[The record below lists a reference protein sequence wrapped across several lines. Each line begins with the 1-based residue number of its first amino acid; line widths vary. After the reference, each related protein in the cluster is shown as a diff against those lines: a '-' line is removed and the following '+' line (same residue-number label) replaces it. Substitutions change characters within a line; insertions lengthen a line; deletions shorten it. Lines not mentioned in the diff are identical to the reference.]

1 LDIYKQGEI
10 NLKKSFILL
19 TTVFLFT
26 ACQSSTSAADS
37 PLPTPN
43 AVTAIKLKDVSDHWA
58 MSAIEGAVKKGYVDG
73 YEDFTFKPENHV
85 SRAEFVKMVITAI
98 KEPVKSVSSG
108 YDWSTPYIA
117 AAINK
122 GILRESDFSI
132 EKINDP
138 ISRLEMSRI
147 SLRATDVTLQNKA
160 IQIDNDSVMYN
171 AAKKGLIQGMEK
183 GGLEPNSS
191 TTRAQSV
198 TIIERILK
206 VIQGGTLEIDKY
218 AVGNAELELKHTNIF
233 TVMPHIFGG
242 EQIEKWNPENLTLET
257 GDGLYKGTMDQI
269 VAIDLEDPNDPN
281 LGLLGDIS
289 NLKWFNGRSF
299 KSSPFIKDGYMN
311 SYVLYFKGHVDFNK
325 DTTIYK
331 DTFKYPA
338 FSIYGFKSGLSKDKI
353 NGILSSPAPLFIN
366 IAGDFPATIIPKN
379 GITTDTYA
387 GFSLSA
393 PAIPPAEDYNNT
405 IFYSLIPKQ

>member
-1 LDIYKQGEI
+1 M
-10 NLKKSFILL
+10 KKSFILL
-19 TTVFLFT
+19 STVFLFT

-37 PLPTPN
+37 PFPTPS

-73 YEDFTFKPENHV
+73 YEDSTFKPENNV

-108 YDWSTPYIA
+108 ADWSSPYIA

-122 GILRESDFSI
+122 GILRESDFLI
-132 EKINDP
+132 DNVNDP

-171 AAKKGLIQGMEK
+171 AAKMGLIQGMAK
-183 GGLEPNSS
+183 GALEPKSS

-206 VIQGGTLEIDKY
+206 VNQGGTLEIDNY

-281 LGLLGDIS
+281 LALLGDIS
-289 NLKWFNGRSF
+289 KLKWFNGRSF
-299 KSSPFIKDGYMN
+299 ENSPYVESRYMN
-311 SYVLYFKGHVDFNK
+311 SYVIYFKGHVDFNN
-325 DTTIYK
+325 DTNIYK
-331 DTFKYPA
+331 SSSTLPI
-338 FSIYGFKSGLSKDKI
+338 FSLDGFKNGAPTDSI
-353 NGILSSPAPLFIN
+353 NGILSSPRPLFFKTST
-366 IAGDFPATIIPKN
+366 DVPALIIPKDS
-379 GITTDTYA
+379 ITDSYA
-387 GFSLSA
+387 GFSISA
-393 PAIPPAEDYNNT
+393 PAIPPAQNYNKK
-405 IFYSLIPKQ
+405 IFYSLIPEKIIKQHY

>member
-1 LDIYKQGEI
+1 M
-10 NLKKSFILL
+10 KKTFILL
-19 TTVFLFT
+19 STVFLFT

-37 PLPTPN
+37 RLPSSSP
-43 AVTAIKLKDVSDHWA
+43 VTAIKLKDVSDHWA

-73 YEDFTFKPENHV
+73 YEDSTFKPENNV
-85 SRAEFVKMVITAI
+85 SRAEFVKMVVTAI

-108 YDWSTPYIA
+108 SDWSSPYVT

-132 EKINDP
+132 DKLNEP
-138 ISRLEMSRI
+138 ISRLDMSRI

-171 AAKKGLIQGMEK
+171 SAKTGLIQGMEK
-183 GGLEPNSS
+183 GALEPNSS

-206 VIQGGTLEIDKY
+206 VNHGGTLEIDKY

-242 EQIEKWNPENLTLET
+242 EQIEKWNSENLTLET

-289 NLKWFNGRSF
+289 KLKWHNGMSASTSRYV
-299 KSSPFIKDGYMN
+299 KDGYMN
-311 SYVLYFKGHVDFNK
+311 SFVLYFKGHVDYNK
-325 DTTIYK
+325 EPSIYK
-331 DTFKYPA
+331 DNPQPTYSLYAFKNGDPQAMIDGELNAPTHLFIDKFGDVPA
-338 FSIYGFKSGLSKDKI
+338 MIISKDKSETKAYAE
-353 NGILSSPAPLFIN
+353 LSI
-366 IAGDFPATIIPKN
+366 
-379 GITTDTYA
+379 
-387 GFSLSA
+387 SA
-393 PAIPPAEDYNNT
+393 PAIPPAPNYNKQ
-405 IFYSLIPKQ
+405 IFYGLVPKK

>member
-1 LDIYKQGEI
+1 M
-10 NLKKSFILL
+10 KKSFILL
-19 TTVFLFT
+19 STVLLFT

-37 PLPTPN
+37 PLPTPS

-73 YEDFTFKPENHV
+73 YEDSTFKPENNV

-108 YDWSTPYIA
+108 SDWSSPYIA

-132 EKINDP
+132 DNVNDP

-147 SLRATDVTLQNKA
+147 SLRAIDVTLQNKA

-171 AAKKGLIQGMEK
+171 AAKTGLIQGMAK
-183 GGLEPNSS
+183 GALEPKSS

-206 VIQGGTLEIDKY
+206 VNQGGTLEIDKY

-289 NLKWFNGRSF
+289 ELKWHNGMTVKTSKF
-299 KSSPFIKDGYMN
+299 VKDGYMN
-311 SYVLYFKGHVDFNK
+311 SYVLYFKGHVDYNN

-331 DTFKYPA
+331 NTSTLPKFGL
-338 FSIYGFKSGLSKDKI
+338 YGFE
-353 NGILSSPAPLFIN
+353 NGDPQAMIDGELNTPTHLFIN
-366 IAGDFPATIIPKN
+366 KLGDVPAIIISKN
-379 GITTDTYA
+379 KSVLSSYA
-387 GFSLSA
+387 GISISA
-393 PAIPPAEDYNNT
+393 PAIPPTPNYNKK
-405 IFYSLIPKQ
+405 IFYSLIPKK

>member
-1 LDIYKQGEI
+1 LGIYKQGEI

-19 TTVFLFT
+19 STVFLFT

-37 PLPTPN
+37 PLPTSN

-73 YEDFTFKPENHV
+73 YEDYTFKPENNV

-108 YDWSTPYIA
+108 SDWSSPYVT

-132 EKINDP
+132 DKLNEP

-171 AAKKGLIQGMEK
+171 AAKMGLIQGMAK
-183 GGLEPNSS
+183 GALEPNSS

-206 VIQGGTLEIDKY
+206 VNLGGTLEIDKY

-269 VAIDLEDPNDPN
+269 VAIDLADPNDPN
-281 LGLLGDIS
+281 LELLGDIS
-289 NLKWFNGRSF
+289 KLKWFNGRSF
-299 KSSPFIKDGYMN
+299 EESPSVQDRFMN
-311 SYVLYFKGHVDFNK
+311 SYVIYFKGHVDFNN
-325 DTTIYK
+325 DTKKYK
-331 DTFKYPA
+331 STYTQPNFRL
-338 FSIYGFKSGLSKDKI
+338 IGFKNGEPTDSI
-353 NGILSSPAPLFIN
+353 NGILSSPRPLFVN
-366 IAGDFPATIIPKN
+366 TSGDVPAIIIPKN
-379 GITTDTYA
+379 AVTETYA
-387 GFSLSA
+387 GFTISA
-393 PAIPPAEDYNNT
+393 PAIPPSPNYNKN
-405 IFYSLIPKQ
+405 IFYSLIPKK